1 MSRANSGCGPATAS
15 SSVLRRVLRP
25 ATALVAAMLCS
36 GGLGA
41 DVAGAAEAAT
51 VEAHELVVTIDP
63 EQRTIR
69 GEDRMRV
76 RGDGPV
82 KVHLSK
88 GFRLTSAKL
97 PGGIPTA
104 FECSDA
110 DSHPVAVPVWTITR
124 GPGSPGASTVVVTWD
139 GPLEPS
145 PPPPTLASHEWIT
158 VATISDT
165 GILLRP
171 SVKWHPKS
179 PYPAAYDLSV
189 ALPAGWAAVA
199 DGRRG
204 KPSAGLTGVWK
215 SRGATSGVSL
225 AAGRWSATTRRAGA
239 TEVAVWMPAAD
250 EQRAAAL
257 AARAAERLLHYEAIC
272 GPWPFERLDIYP
284 AETGCDPERSYEDSV
299 VTAAIA
305 VPTAPQNAGSARDGA
320 EAPESQAAELRRL
333 DAALIRGWWGDSVR
347 DPERWAPAL
356 VEYVTGP
363 MSAGRGVPEGA
374 AARRDAADPAP
385 REGRSGWE
393 QRAFLFHTVRREIG
407 DDAFWAVLRA
417 VTAEHAGREATWKDW
432 QAAFERRARRNLAT
446 HFEQA
451 LRRTGAPLV
460 ELHEAKT
467 TADTAGFRVT
477 GVLRQNLAPG
487 EASWQLTVPV
497 VVEHADGA
505 ETTLVSL
512 GGDSAAFSLAVPAM
526 PIRVEID
533 PEYDVFRRAP
543 PPRQAGRVLLGDPK
557 TPVSPVRA
565 FHVIEALTAP
575 DLDGRLAGSPGE
587 ARARQIIASELRLC
601 GIEPQETAF
610 TFTVKH
616 LDITAVTL
624 RITPAGGGDPVEIA
638 GAMPLA
644 ASPAASDLA
653 LAGIADENDA
663 DVRDCAM
670 LVDLGAAGGASDAAA
685 ASRFLRQAASI
696 ASARGAKALI
706 VRLPDPAP
714 DETPSRLAD
723 LCAFPE
729 TLAPAAPDES
739 ATQRLVRAGRIAA
752 RLSATA
758 ADGDLAVPAIVV
770 PHSFV
775 ADRTRPASLNC
786 AVSAEEIR
794 SANLTARIR
803 TKARSPRGTIV
814 LAAHTDSLG
823 PGFPGADA
831 GASGVAAVLEAV
843 QVLSTQPELL
853 DRDVVVAF
861 FGAEEWGGRGARA
874 FARSLPE
881 RHGIL
886 AAIVAGPVGGRAAPA
901 MTLTGPA
908 EYQRAART
916 LAAALEQ
923 SEFTVA
929 RERIESAP
937 SDAPAAAAVALTGRG
952 FPVLVIASGAPGTTG
967 TAADT
972 ASATDAVKVS
982 RAGRALALAATAV
995 TRGE

>member
-1 MSRANSGCGPATAS
+1 MSRANSGCGPAAAS
-15 SSVLRRVLRP
+15 SRVLRRVLCP
-25 ATALVAAMLCS
+25 ATAFVAAMLC
-36 GGLGA
+36 GGRLGTT
-41 DVAGAAEAAT
+41 VASAAEAAT

-82 KVHLSK
+82 KVHLAK

-97 PGGIPTA
+97 PGGVPTA

-110 DSHPVAVPVWTITR
+110 DPHPVAVPVWTIAR

-139 GPLEPS
+139 GPLEP
-145 PPPPTLASHEWIT
+145 PPPPTPASHEWTT

-171 SVKWHPKS
+171 TVTWHPAS
-179 PYPAAYDLSV
+179 QAAAAYDLSV

-199 DGRRG
+199 NGRRG

-225 AAGRWSATTRRAGA
+225 AAGRWNATTRRAGA
-239 TEVAVWMPAAD
+239 TEVSVWMPAAD

-257 AARAAERLLHYEAIC
+257 AGHAAERLLHYEAIC

-284 AETGCDPERSYEDSV
+284 AETGCDPARPTEDSV
-299 VTAAIA
+299 ATTAIA
-305 VPTAPQNAGSARDGA
+305 VTTATRDAGSAPEGA
-320 EAPESQAAELRRL
+320 GAPESPSADLQRF

-347 DPERWAPAL
+347 TGELWAPAL
-356 VEYVTGP
+356 IEYVTGP
-363 MSAGRGVPEGA
+363 MSAGRGVAEGA
-374 AARRDAADPAP
+374 AARREAADRTP
-385 REGRSGWE
+385 RDVRSE
-393 QRAFLFHTVRREIG
+393 PLQSALLFHTVRREIG

-432 QAAFERRARRNLAT
+432 QAAFERRARRNLGT
-446 HFEQA
+446 HFEQG
-451 LRRTGAPLV
+451 LRRTGAPLI

-467 TADTAGFRVT
+467 TADAAGFRVT
-477 GVLRQNLAPG
+477 GVVRQNLAPG
-487 EASWQLTVPV
+487 EAPWEITVPV

-512 GGDSAAFSLAVPAM
+512 GGDSATFSLSVPAM

-533 PEYDVFRRAP
+533 PERDVFRRTPA
-543 PPRQAGRVLLGDPK
+543 PRQAGRVLLGDPK

-565 FHVIEALTAP
+565 FHVIETLAAP

-601 GIEPQETAF
+601 GIEPQEAPF
-610 TFTVKH
+610 TFAVKR
-616 LDITAVTL
+616 LDVAAVTL
-624 RITPAGGGDPVEIA
+624 RLAAADGGEPEAVV
-638 GAMPLA
+638 GATPLA
-644 ASPAASDLA
+644 ASPAVTDLA
-653 LAGIADENDA
+653 LAGIADENDP

-670 LVDLGAAGGASDAAA
+670 LVDLGAAGGASDAAVA
-685 ASRFLRQAASI
+685 LQFLRQAGSI
-696 ASARGAKALI
+696 AAARGAKALV
-706 VRLPDPAP
+706 VRLPAAST
-714 DETPSRLAD
+714 DEAAARLAD
-723 LCAFPE
+723 LWAFPE
-729 TLAPAAPDES
+729 TLPPGAPEET
-739 ATQRLVRAGRIAA
+739 ATLRVVRAGRIAA
-752 RLSATA
+752 RLSPGA

-770 PHSFV
+770 PHGFR
-775 ADRTRPASLNC
+775 ADRARAATLTC

-803 TKARSPRGTIV
+803 TKSRSPRGTV
-814 LAAHTDSLG
+814 VVAAHIDSLG
-823 PGFPGADA
+823 RSFPGADA
-831 GASGVAAVLEAV
+831 SASGVAALLEAV

-861 FGAEEWGGRGARA
+861 FGAGEWGGRGARA

-881 RHGIL
+881 RHGVL
-886 AAIVAGPVGGRAAPA
+886 AAILVGPMGGRAVPE
-901 MTLTGPA
+901 MTLAAPPQ
-908 EYQRAART
+908 QRRSART

-923 SEFTVA
+923 SEFAVVDRA
-929 RERIESAP
+929 AEEGS
-937 SDAPAAAAVALTGRG
+937 AAAVGATALGGRG
-952 FPVLVIASGAPGTTG
+952 FPVVVIASGAPGTTG

-972 ASATDAVKVS
+972 ANATDAVKVS

>member
-15 SSVLRRVLRP
+15 SRVLRRVLRP
-25 ATALVAAMLCS
+25 ATALVAAMLC
-36 GGLGA
+36 GGRLGTT
-41 DVAGAAEAAT
+41 VASAAEAAT

-110 DSHPVAVPVWTITR
+110 DSHPVAVPVWTIAR
-124 GPGSPGASTVVVTWD
+124 GPGSPGTSTVVVTWD

-179 PYPAAYDLSV
+179 PDPAAYDLSV

-199 DGRRG
+199 GGRRG
-204 KPSAGLTGVWK
+204 KPSAGLTGVWR
-215 SRGATSGVSL
+215 SRGPVSGVSL
-225 AAGRWSATTRRAGA
+225 AAGRWTETARRAGA
-239 TEVAVWMPAAD
+239 TEISVWLPAAD
-250 EQRAAAL
+250 AQRAAVL
-257 AARAAERLLHYEAIC
+257 ADRAAERLLHYEAIC
-272 GPWPFERLDIYP
+272 GPWPFERLDLYP

-320 EAPESQAAELRRL
+320 GAPESQAAELRRF
-333 DAALIRGWWGDSVR
+333 DADLLRGWWSDADG
-347 DPERWAPAL
+347 WASAL
-356 VEYVTGP
+356 IEYVTSA
-363 MSAGRGVPEGA
+363 MSAGRGAPEGA
-374 AARRDAADPAP
+374 VARRDAADPGS
-385 REGRSGWE
+385 GRSGT
-393 QRAFLFHTVRREIG
+393 QRDAFLFHTIRREIG
-407 DDAFWAVLRA
+407 DDAFWAVVRA
-417 VTAEHAGREATWKDW
+417 FAAEHARSRAMWKDW
-432 QAAFERRARRNLAT
+432 QDAFEGRARRSLAT

-487 EASWQLTVPV
+487 EAPWQLTIPV

-512 GGDSAAFSLAVPAM
+512 GGDSATFSLAVPAM

-543 PPRQAGRVLLGDPK
+543 APRQAGRVLLGDPK

-601 GIEPQETAF
+601 GIEPQETPF

-616 LDITAVTL
+616 LDTTAVTL
-624 RITPAGGGDPVEIA
+624 RITPAGGGEPVEVA

-653 LAGIADENDA
+653 LAGIADEDDP

-670 LVDLGAAGGASDAAA
+670 LVDLGVAGGASDAAA
-685 ASRFLRQAASI
+685 ASQFLRQAASI
-696 ASARGAKALI
+696 AAARGAKALV
-706 VRLPDPAP
+706 VRLPDAAP
-714 DETPSRLAD
+714 DQTPSRLAD
-723 LCAFPE
+723 LWAFPG

-758 ADGDLAVPAIVV
+758 AADGDLAVPAIVV

-775 ADRTRPASLNC
+775 ADRARAATLTC

-831 GASGVAAVLEAV
+831 SASGVAAVLEAV

-861 FGAEEWGGRGARA
+861 FGAGEWGGRGARA

-886 AAIVAGPVGGRAAPA
+886 AAIVAGPVGGRAAPE

-908 EYQRAART
+908 QHRRAART

-929 RERIESAP
+929 RERIDSP
-937 SDAPAAAAVALTGRG
+937 PPNAPAAAAAALAGRE

-972 ASATDAVKVS
+972 ANATDAVKVS

-995 TRGE
+995 TRSE